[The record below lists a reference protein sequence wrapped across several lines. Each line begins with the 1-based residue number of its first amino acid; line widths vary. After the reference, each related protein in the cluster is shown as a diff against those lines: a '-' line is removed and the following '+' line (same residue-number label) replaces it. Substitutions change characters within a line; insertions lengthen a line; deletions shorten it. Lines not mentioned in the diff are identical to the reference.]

1 MVALS
6 SKRLWDCHKKWNRY
20 QTSYPPKFFNFIS
33 PIHPLLTF
41 TSNFRWQVASD
52 ILSPARTILIYL
64 CKIMEKVTAE
74 VAKLAVDES
83 AADRKLLIAV
93 DFGTT
98 YSGVAWAQTRRVC
111 TPRD

>member
-1 MVALS
+1 
-6 SKRLWDCHKKWNRY
+6 
-20 QTSYPPKFFNFIS
+20 
-33 PIHPLLTF
+33 
-41 TSNFRWQVASD
+41 
-52 ILSPARTILIYL
+52 
-64 CKIMEKVTAE
+64 MEKVTAD

-111 TPRD
+111 TPASDTATIPASLFIR

>member
-1 MVALS
+1 
-6 SKRLWDCHKKWNRY
+6 
-20 QTSYPPKFFNFIS
+20 
-33 PIHPLLTF
+33 
-41 TSNFRWQVASD
+41 
-52 ILSPARTILIYL
+52 
-64 CKIMEKVTAE
+64 MEKVTAE

-111 TPRD
+111 SPLLHWSYPDSFFIRWYHLQPDVQTIIIQWPDSGSGGLEGISSDKVPT